1 MATIDTDRYSDA
13 LRQRAVDLDGRRLLV
28 SDLRSSGQ
36 EPDLSEPV
44 NCGGYGRIRH
54 FRRGVSSG
62 WPPNPLPIDPAAHAL
77 GLPAGLESLT
87 AQVFQNAACQW
98 PCIH

>member
-1 MATIDTDRYSDA
+1 MNTIDTDAYSRQ
-13 LRQRAVDLDGRRLLV
+13 LRGRAVDMAARTLMIA
-28 SDLRSSGQ
+28 
-36 EPDLSEPV
+36 DLSGTAQEDDLTEPV

-54 FRRGVSSG
+54 FRRAASSG
-62 WPPNPLPIDPAAHAL
+62 WPPNPLPIDPAACAL